1 MAPSL
6 QARQYGYSNGNCYYN
21 SSNNYVCNGSTW
33 SNWARWLVLALI
45 ILGALFVFFL
55 FSCLTARRR
64 RKMGYQPY
72 HGTGWALG
80 RTPPGHAPAT
90 YNARPQQEQPT
101 TAAPYYNNNS
111 NSPYNAN
118 PPAYG
123 AANDYYGGNNDVEMQ
138 PPQPV
143 YGANN
148 NRKADQYAPPVGP
161 PPGR

>member
-1 MAPSL
+1 MAPTL
-6 QARQYGYSNGNCYYN
+6 QARQGYGYGNGNCGYN
-21 SSNNYVCNGSTW
+21 SAGQYVCGGSSW
-33 SNWARWLVLALI
+33 SNWARWLVLGLI
-45 ILGALFVFFL
+45 ILGAILIFFL

-72 HGTGWALG
+72 RGTGWALG
-80 RTPPGHAPAT
+80 RAPPGHGQAT
-90 YNARPQQEQPT
+90 YDARPQQEQ
-101 TAAPYYNNNS
+101 TAMPHYNNNS

-123 AANDYYGGNNDVEMQ
+123 AAGDYYGGNNVEMQ

-143 YGANN
+143 YGANQA
-148 NRKADQYAPPVGP
+148 RKADQYAPPMGP